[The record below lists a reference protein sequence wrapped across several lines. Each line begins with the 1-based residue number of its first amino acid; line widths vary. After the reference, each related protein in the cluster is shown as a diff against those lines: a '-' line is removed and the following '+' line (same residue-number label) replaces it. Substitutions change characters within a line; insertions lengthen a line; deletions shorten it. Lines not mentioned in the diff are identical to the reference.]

1 MDTKPQRVLFTIP
14 TYLYQCHS
22 GLLGS
27 MAQITKRHEVQYS
40 TVDSSAQCVVMNAIL
55 IQALEAYE
63 QGKLDWLLI
72 WHSDIVPEPWFLDKM
87 MDIAQEKNA
96 DILSAVVP
104 IKDEKGLTSTALD
117 EPVGEVPQE
126 WRVRRLT
133 MAEVHGKEPVHGQTL
148 EKTFTLP
155 NLLLNTGLMLLRL
168 SVPWRDQIRFH
179 FDDQIIRVNGRRRAV
194 VMPEDW
200 NFSRDARKLGC
211 NSIWATTEVR
221 LEHKGQATYPNY
233 QTWGWKTDAEP
244 KHDKDVVDAAAA
256 ADKIEGW
263 MAWEELAYLATKAKA
278 AKCVVELGSWKGR
291 STKAM
296 AMTCKGTIYAVDS
309 WKGST
314 NGDATGVESSQRGAA
329 TIKGEF
335 FDNVATPHH
344 NVIPM
349 DVEHAFAG
357 AALKHIAGTVDY
369 AFIDGDHA
377 YEHVKRDI
385 KTALVLAAP
394 GAIISG
400 HDLNETGVKL
410 ACDEL
415 LPGYKHVV
423 GSIWEYRVPVATTDP
438 LHEVFA

>member
-1 MDTKPQRVLFTIP
+1 MEIKQQRVLFTIP

-27 MAQITKRHEVQYS
+27 MAQITKNHQVQYS
-40 TVDSSAQCVVMNAIL
+40 TVDSSAQCVVMNAVL

-63 QGKLDWLLI
+63 QDKLDWLLI

-87 MDIAQEKNA
+87 LDIAEEKKA
-96 DILSAVVP
+96 DLLAAVVP

-133 MAEVHGKEPVHGQTL
+133 MSEVLGKEPVNGQKL

-155 NLLLNTGLMLLRL
+155 NLLLNTGLLLIRM
-168 SVPWRDQIRFH
+168 SAPFVDKIRFH

-211 NSIWATTEVR
+211 TSIWATTEVR

-233 QTWGWKTDAEP
+233 QAWGWKTDAEP
-244 KHDKDVVDAAAA
+244 KYDKDITEAAAA
-256 ADKIEGW
+256 ADKIQGW

-278 AKCVVELGSWKGR
+278 ANTVVELGSWKGR

-296 AMTCKGTIYAVDS
+296 AMTCKGKIYAVDS

-314 NGDATGVESSQRGAA
+314 NGDATGVEADERGRE

-335 FDNVATPHH
+335 FDNVATEHR
-344 NVIPM
+344 NVIPI
-349 DVEHAFAG
+349 DCEHAFAG
-357 AALKHIAGTVDY
+357 TALKHLAGSVDY
-369 AFIDGDHA
+369 QFIDGDHA

-385 KTALVLAAP
+385 KTALTLAAP
-394 GAIISG
+394 GGIISG
-400 HDLNETGVKL
+400 HDLNEEAVKR

-415 LPGYKHVV
+415 LPGYSHVV
-423 GSIWEYRVPVATTDP
+423 GSIWEYRVPA
-438 LHEVFA
+438 LKEALA